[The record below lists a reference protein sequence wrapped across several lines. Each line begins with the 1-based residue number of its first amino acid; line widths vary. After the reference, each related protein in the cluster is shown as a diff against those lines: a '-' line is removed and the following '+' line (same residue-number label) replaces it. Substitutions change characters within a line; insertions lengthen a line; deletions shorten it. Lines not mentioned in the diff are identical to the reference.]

1 MDELGW
7 RVVDYRNRIIEP
19 NSAAKIDP
27 KNADEADDGT
37 LGNNNDD
44 EESLAD
50 QQDNLS

>member
-19 NSAAKIDP
+19 HSAAKIDP
-27 KNADEADDGT
+27 KNGDEAEDGT
-37 LGNNNDD
+37 VGNNNDD
-44 EESLAD
+44 EESVAD

>member
-1 MDELGW
+1 MGW

-27 KNADEADDGT
+27 KNADDAEDG
-37 LGNNNDD
+37 GNNNDD
-44 EESLAD
+44 EESVAD